1 MKYFCK
7 YSACKRKSLFVGI
20 LSFFIVCY
28 VWAGTDSN
36 QQRNVTDARSSE
48 TVQHEDTGDAR
59 IYLIHSDV
67 LYKSRRDSKAEILV
81 GNVQLSHKGA
91 ILYCDSARY
100 YRADNSFDAYGNVYM
115 VQGDTLKLYS
125 DTLFYKGNEMSA
137 HAVGDVV
144 LYHNESRLETDF
156 LDYFRYDDIAEYREG
171 GTLFDKDNVLY
182 SRRGQYQVNVNEAMF
197 VDSVF
202 VENPNF
208 TMETGILYYYT
219 DTEIAKIV
227 SPTEI
232 KAANGAF
239 VYSENGCYDTQNS
252 WADLLDRSYV
262 IKDMRRIEADSLH
275 FNSETMLSEAFG
287 DVVLNDAGNSM
298 MILGNH
304 CEYDDMIGYAMA
316 TDSLVLIDYSSPD
329 TMFVHGD
336 TLKMFTYNIN
346 TDSIYRNVHIYNK
359 VRMFRND
366 VQGVCDSLVILSK
379 DSCAYFYGQPII
391 WNEAQQIFGE
401 EIRVYANDSTID
413 WIHVINQAMTIEMV
427 DSVSYN
433 QVASREMYSYF
444 QNGEIEH
451 TEAHGNVYVVYFI
464 DEDDGSRIGMNY
476 TETSLLHLYLKDR
489 HVDKIWMPSSTG
501 MLYPA
506 EMIPVDRRYLTN
518 FAWFDYV
525 RPKHKDDIFVWQSKA
540 DKDILKKTAKRN
552 VPLQKLDKLERP

>member
-1 MKYFCK
+1 
-7 YSACKRKSLFVGI
+7 
-20 LSFFIVCY
+20 
-28 VWAGTDSN
+28 
-36 QQRNVTDARSSE
+36 
-48 TVQHEDTGDAR
+48 
-59 IYLIHSDV
+59 
-67 LYKSRRDSKAEILV
+67 
-81 GNVQLSHKGA
+81 
-91 ILYCDSARY
+91 
-100 YRADNSFDAYGNVYM
+100 
-115 VQGDTLKLYS
+115 
-125 DTLFYKGNEMSA
+125 
-137 HAVGDVV
+137 
-144 LYHNESRLETDF
+144 
-156 LDYFRYDDIAEYREG
+156 
-171 GTLFDKDNVLY
+171 
-182 SRRGQYQVNVNEAMF
+182 
-197 VDSVF
+197 
-202 VENPNF
+202 
-208 TMETGILYYYT
+208 
-219 DTEIAKIV
+219 
-227 SPTEI
+227 
-232 KAANGAF
+232 
-239 VYSENGCYDTQNS
+239 
-252 WADLLDRSYV
+252 
-262 IKDMRRIEADSLH
+262 
-275 FNSETMLSEAFG
+275 
-287 DVVLNDAGNSM
+287 
-298 MILGNH
+298 
-304 CEYDDMIGYAMA
+304 
-316 TDSLVLIDYSSPD
+316 
-329 TMFVHGD
+329 MFVHGD

-346 TDSIYRNVHIYNK
+346 TDSICRNVHIYNK